1 MVVTG
6 YKKSLVREDLWHL
19 NPEDRSQSVVPKF
32 EIQWNKEVLKSQR
45 YALYSRVFH
54 CNFNFVTEI
63 ALVTKPTRDFRYL
76 FGLFP
81 LQQQNYKQC
90 H

>member
-1 MVVTG
+1 MRPQNLRFKIDNVSVCCRMVVTG

-45 YALYSRVFH
+45 
-54 CNFNFVTEI
+54 
-63 ALVTKPTRDFRYL
+63 
-76 FGLFP
+76 
-81 LQQQNYKQC
+81 
-90 H
+90 